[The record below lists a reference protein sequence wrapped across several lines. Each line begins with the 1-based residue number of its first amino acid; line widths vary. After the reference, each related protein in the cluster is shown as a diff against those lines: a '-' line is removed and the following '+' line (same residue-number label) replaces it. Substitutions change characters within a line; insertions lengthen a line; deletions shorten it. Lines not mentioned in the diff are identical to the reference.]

1 MPRLLWLRNSWILED
16 FLWLTSFWAS
26 VFFPPSL
33 STIGDCRRSSTAS
46 RYSERFQPLLRRR
59 LNVGLFSHYL
69 SLAFPRN
76 FYVVMAEKN
85 FGFRPFIQSHS
96 ISTWVYA
103 EQDGINETNVSL
115 DKFLC
120 FSREHSTSVRL
131 KAGDEKPE
139 VSDKNDNNTGVY

>member
-1 MPRLLWLRNSWILED
+1 M
-16 FLWLTSFWAS
+16 
-26 VFFPPSL
+26 
-33 STIGDCRRSSTAS
+33 
-46 RYSERFQPLLRRR
+46 
-59 LNVGLFSHYL
+59 
-69 SLAFPRN
+69 AFPRN